1 MHTSIAG
8 GLEKSLAR
16 AKELGCDTLQIF
28 SHNPR
33 GWALSDIAPED
44 ASLFRK
50 TREKLGLD
58 PVFIHSC
65 YLINLVS
72 QSLEI
77 RERSLWM
84 LGEELARADA
94 IGADYVILHM
104 GRAAGPDGIGEL
116 ALQIKSVTR
125 RKSKNRFRAGLLFEN
140 TAGAPRKTGAANDTD
155 AAASSIT
162 FLARAVEECGAA
174 GVCFDTCHGFASGYD
189 IREPGLAG
197 EVQLRLGKGMIKLIH
212 LNDSKGALGSG
223 LDRHEHL
230 GRGKIGL
237 AGLKN
242 VLSSPGF
249 AGVPVVL
256 ETPKDAD
263 SDDVMNINTARA
275 LINPD

>member
-1 MHTSIAG
+1 MRRLGVHTSIAG

-140 TAGAPRKTGAANDTD
+140 TAGAPRKTGACKQARLQRQRQRARWWRLTSGT
-155 AAASSIT
+155 AAPVAG
-162 FLARAVEECGAA
+162 RAVCA
-174 GVCFDTCHGFASGYD
+174 CRRCSRAS
-189 IREPGLAG
+189 RNPATASRWPPGSP
-197 EVQLRLGKGMIKLIH
+197 R
-212 LNDSKGALGSG
+212 S
-223 LDRHEHL
+223 
-230 GRGKIGL
+230 RG
-237 AGLKN
+237 
-242 VLSSPGF
+242 
-249 AGVPVVL
+249 
-256 ETPKDAD
+256 
-263 SDDVMNINTARA
+263 
-275 LINPD
+275 